1 MYSETIGVI
10 QQPAAH
16 TYVSRHTH
24 WNGFH
29 TYVIEAFVYILW
41 VDPVES
47 LGWSERKVL
56 VKHVHLVVSAQC
68 NEMVV
73 RDTTSTHLGTYLVE
87 VVGSV
92 ATVPRSVNSNL
103 NNGHRTPLILYSMCA

>member
-1 MYSETIGVI
+1 MRPLVLFSN
-10 QQPAAH
+10 QQ
-16 TYVSRHTH
+16 HTH
-24 WNGFH
+24 TCKQTRTLEWVSH
-29 TYVIEAFVYILW
+29 TIEAPVYILW

-56 VKHVHLVVSAQC
+56 VKHIHLVASAQC
-68 NEMVV
+68 NKMVV
-73 RDTTSTHLGTYLVE
+73 RGTTSMDSSTYLVK

-92 ATVPRSVNSNL
+92 ATVPRSVNSTL